1 MQRNVI
7 YSSSVSLVIRGLS
20 EFGMIFAE
28 RLQASH
34 NYIMRGCAQFKKVF
48 LQFISNR
55 NYFFGKTDARNNG
68 RTKYSFRRCSVFLF
82 VLFYLYEF
90 SYILSL
96 LIRRHRKGKN
106 IDRNNNKN
114 DSSIPKESSKGG
126 VWVHCYTHW
135 VQVQGDRKGRP
146 YVVAWVFMAIQYRA
160 HGVGAR
166 HALPLHHAV
175 SEERR

>member
-20 EFGMIFAE
+20 EFGMIFAKRE
-28 RLQASH
+28 RLQASAPH

-90 SYILSL
+90 SYTLSL

-106 IDRNNNKN
+106 IDRNNNKK
-114 DSSIPKESSKGG
+114 DRSIPKESSKEVYGCIAIYISPCGCRFRATARVASTSLRGYSWQFNIGQG
-126 VWVHCYTHW
+126 VPC
-135 VQVQGDRKGRP
+135 P
-146 YVVAWVFMAIQYRA
+146 YAMRFPM
-160 HGVGAR
+160 
-166 HALPLHHAV
+166 
-175 SEERR
+175 